1 MSSTMLT
8 SMPAILLATFSATLS
23 AGHDVN
29 LHVGH
34 HVHLYVGHHVSHQH
48 HDLDALLGLRDA
60 DRMGIRKSVTDLPTV
75 VQG

>member
-1 MSSTMLT
+1 
-8 SMPAILLATFSATLS
+8 MPAILLATFSATLS

-34 HVHLYVGHHVSHQH
+34 HVGH

-60 DRMGIRKSVTDLPTV
+60 DRMEIRKSVTDLPTV

>member
-23 AGHDVN
+23 ASHDVN

-34 HVHLYVGHHVSHQH
+34 HVHLYVGHHVGH

-60 DRMGIRKSVTDLPTV
+60 DRMEIRKSVTDFPTV